1 MSDEIRTVD
10 DIINIW
16 HVEPKVAQEMF
27 NLFVGIVF
35 GENEET
41 ILSEDDSDTSDYDV
55 DSDDQVDQSS
65 EDE

>member
-27 NLFVGIVF
+27 NLFVDIVF

-41 ILSEDDSDTSDYDV
+41 ILSEDNSDTSDV
-55 DSDDQVDQSS
+55 ESDDEVDQSS

>member
-27 NLFVGIVF
+27 NLFVDIVF